1 MSKRY
6 SKHFAAGKAEAKHLL
21 EQKYNEIKKEF
32 DEMIQEGN
40 SFIDNYLVKI
50 SDAEKEIYQLKLD
63 IAELESF
70 VD

>member
-1 MSKRY
+1 
-6 SKHFAAGKAEAKHLL
+6 
-21 EQKYNEIKKEF
+21 
-32 DEMIQEGN
+32 MIQEGN